1 MTTLTGLRGKVAL
14 VTDADSGT
22 GRAVALA
29 LAEAGAAVAVHATAG
44 ADRAEPVAEEARA
57 HGVGAL
63 ALAGDLADPATA
75 RALADA
81 TSADLG
87 PVDVLVHS
95 GQVVPHFLVV
105 DEPLE
110 AWRRTIDLN
119 CTSLLHLAQRVLPG
133 MIERRFGR
141 VIALSIASDDRALTG
156 HASAAAARAGL
167 AELVKVIAVENG
179 AHGVTANVVSQAMT
193 EASAP
198 ERLAPEQLAALL
210 AIPRPGKLAEIAFAC
225 AYLASDQGAFVTGQT
240 LHVDGGYTV

>member
-1 MTTLTGLRGKVAL
+1 MTTLTGVRGTIAL
-14 VTDADSGT
+14 VTDADAGT

-29 LAEAGAAVAVHATAG
+29 LAEAGAAVAVHATDG
-44 ADRAEPVAEEARA
+44 ADRAEPVAEEARS
-57 HGVGAL
+57 HGVEAL
-63 ALAGDLADPATA
+63 ALAGDLTDPAA
-75 RALADA
+75 AQAVADQA
-81 TSADLG
+81 AAGLG

-95 GQVVPHFLVV
+95 GRIVPHFLVV

-119 CTSLLHLAQRVLPG
+119 CTSLLFLAQRVLPG

-141 VIALSIASDDRALTG
+141 IVALSIASDDRALTG

-193 EASAP
+193 EASGP
-198 ERLAPEQLAALL
+198 ERLAPEMLADLL

-225 AYLASDQGAFVTGQT
+225 TYLASEQGAFVTGQT

>member
-1 MTTLTGLRGKVAL
+1 VSALTGIEGRTAL
-14 VTDADSGT
+14 ITEADTGT

-29 LAEAGAAVAVHATAG
+29 LAEAGASVAIHASDG
-44 ADRAEPVAEEARA
+44 ADRAALVVEEARG
-57 HGVGAL
+57 HGVDAV
-63 ALAGDLADPATA
+63 AVTGDLTDPGAAHAVADQAQA
-75 RALADA
+75 
-81 TSADLG
+81 SLG

-95 GQVVPHFLVV
+95 SRIVPHFLVV

-119 CTSLLHLAQRVLPG
+119 CTSLLFLAQRILPG

-141 VIALSIASDDRALTG
+141 IVALSIASDDRALTG

-179 AHGVTANVVSQAMT
+179 THSVTANVVSQAMT

-210 AIPRPGKLAEIAFAC
+210 AIPRPGKLSEIAFAC
-225 AYLASDQGAFVTGQT
+225 TYLASDQGAFVTGQT